1 MKQPLATSVGA
12 TIHSGTRSSSVHR
25 RSHRHLDVEEP
36 RIGCSGWNYASWK
49 GGFYP
54 KNVPSRRWLQH
65 YAGVFDTVE
74 ANGTFYRLPEAAV
87 FEAWRRDLPKGFV
100 MAVKASRFLTHMKRL
115 RNPQE
120 PLERLISR
128 ASALGRHLGPLLYQ
142 LPPNLHLDLPR
153 LDAFL
158 AALPRAWSGRRLSHV
173 MEFRHPSWYVSET
186 FSLLEQRGV
195 SLCLHDKR
203 GSAVSTP
210 FVGPIV
216 YVRFHGTSGDYHGGY
231 PSSTLNRWAHRLAE
245 QSQQRRPVYA
255 YFNNVP
261 DAIATENAQ
270 TLRRQLARILQHTG
284 SRLPSLVS
292 RPP

>member
-1 MKQPLATSVGA
+1 MSHILAIEADLKRRRALTILVKEHIKADLVVVASVRA
-12 TIHSGTRSSSVHR
+12 AIDEIAERAPDLILAPALLSPP
-25 RSHRHLDVEEP
+25 D
-36 RIGCSGWNYASWK
+36 
-49 GGFYP
+49 
-54 KNVPSRRWLQH
+54 
-65 YAGVFDTVE
+65 E
-74 ANGTFYRLPEAAV
+74 AEL
-87 FEAWRRDLPKGFV
+87 
-100 MAVKASRFLTHMKRL
+100 LTHMKRL

-255 YFNNVP
+255 YFNNDP